1 MRHPIYKPCQHT
13 LSVHSISTLDQ
24 YIVQHALSTR
34 AFFLRKYP
42 FITSVNP
49 IINCT
54 TNPSFHNHYNYPSY
68 TSALLTQTL
77 WTLAALGIVRGV
89 WPHDKDNNSGGGAGS
104 GSGGGAGGGGD
115 VGVDSGS
122 LVVDGGNTS
131 ASLPEASPPPTCLEH
146 LTVMSFLT
154 TLTALWDDDRV
165 QHPLTKIQDCERKL
179 SALRLWWL
187 YQESHDNTNNDTIHN
202 TTPNASHDRK
212 QNMNQKHF
220 TGENTGISLTEQD
233 DTDSLALGLVRS
245 QLARESIPTRR
256 VLQTTVVLREMVW
269 EMRALM
275 VAAAQVMNGMI
286 AMTDFMLRTKYL
298 RP

>member
-1 MRHPIYKPCQHT
+1 
-13 LSVHSISTLDQ
+13 
-24 YIVQHALSTR
+24 
-34 AFFLRKYP
+34 
-42 FITSVNP
+42 
-49 IINCT
+49 
-54 TNPSFHNHYNYPSY
+54 
-68 TSALLTQTL
+68 
-77 WTLAALGIVRGV
+77 
-89 WPHDKDNNSGGGAGS
+89 
-104 GSGGGAGGGGD
+104 
-115 VGVDSGS
+115 
-122 LVVDGGNTS
+122 
-131 ASLPEASPPPTCLEH
+131 
-146 LTVMSFLT
+146 MSFLT